1 MRLILQILCAVLLL
15 TSAWA
20 AGVSWWVP
28 IDVRQQEAAAAAP
41 QGPYAA
47 IEAVGFAEARW
58 WLIRFTAPLLCGVA
72 TLALLNSSRVA
83 KFLTAAIDGLCVATQ
98 LPAIQRWLLRGFL
111 GLWAI
116 VGLSHAYGSVVQRL
130 RDWPSYRLLS
140 GQESLPNISV
150 TNRQVIRYVK
160 QSTPPGSRILVLSD
174 QKLFFLSYYLQPR
187 RLYHPLHPDSEF
199 VIPLAYGER
208 TLAAYTR
215 EDLDQ
220 DFLDELNPD
229 YVLEYFENKAYIDP
243 ARVTEDANWLT
254 FLGGGRMPSQPPAI
268 QVVLR
273 PHKRRETP

>member
-1 MRLILQILCAVLLL
+1 MRLILQILCTVLLL

-28 IDVRQQEAAAAAP
+28 IDVRQEEAAAAAP

-47 IEAVGFAEARW
+47 IEAVGFAEAQW
-58 WLIRFTAPLLCGVA
+58 WLIRIAAPLLCGVA
-72 TLALLNSSRVA
+72 TIALLNSSRVA

-98 LPAIQRWLLRGFL
+98 LPTIQRWLLRGFL

-140 GQESLPNISV
+140 GPESLPNISV

-199 VIPLAYGER
+199 VNPLAYGER
-208 TLAAYTR
+208 ALAAYTR

-229 YVLEYFENKAYIDP
+229 YVLEYFENKSYIDP
-243 ARVTEDANWLT
+243 ARVTEDANWLA
-254 FLGGGRMPSQPPAI
+254 FLSGGRMPSQPPAI